1 METTAIRL
9 YSLSY
14 AKSKTYIAAAIFTL
28 CNIALPQ
35 LCHLIPNG
43 GQILLPIYFF
53 TLLGAYKYGWR
64 VGLLTALLSPIANAL
79 LFGMPAPSLLPAI
92 MVKSAMLAIIAGY
105 VAAYTRRVTILSLTI
120 VVLGTQLLSSLFEW
134 AYTGSLTA
142 ATQDFRVGL
151 LGMAIQIVGVWA
163 LLRYVIKK

>member
-1 METTAIRL
+1 METTVIRL

-14 AKSKTYIAAAIFTL
+14 AKSKTYITAAIFTL

-64 VGLLTALLSPIANAL
+64 VGLLTALLSPLANSL
-79 LFGMPAPSLLPAI
+79 LFGMPAPSLLPII
-92 MVKSAMLAIIAGY
+92 MVKSAILALMAGY
-105 VAAYTRRVTILSLTI
+105 VAAYTRRVSILSLAI
-120 VVLGTQLLSSLFEW
+120 VVFGSQLLSSLFEW
-134 AYTGSLTA
+134 AYTGELMK
-142 ATQDFRVGL
+142 ATQDFRMGL
-151 LGMAIQIVGVWA
+151 AGMLIQIIGVWA
-163 LLRYVIKK
+163 MLKYVIKK